1 MSSGTSVK
9 PAREAQRL
17 CILAEG
23 AFDPESAKTGTG
35 VIRYGTR
42 RVVAVIDSAH
52 AGEDVGALIG
62 AGQGIPVVRD
72 INAALRLG
80 PDALLIGI
88 APRGGRLPE
97 AWRWQLRTAIANG
110 LAIINGLHVLL
121 RDDPEL
127 VASAQRHDVDL
138 WDVRLPRPDEG
149 VATGAPHR
157 LGSRTVLFVGGD
169 CSIGKMT
176 AALELD
182 QEARRR
188 GWSSKF
194 VATGQTGI
202 IIAGDGVPLD
212 RVIGDFM
219 PGAVERQV
227 LAACAAHDW
236 VWVEGQG
243 SLIHPAYAPV
253 TLALVHG
260 ARPDAMLLV
269 HKPDR
274 REVRGY
280 GLPMPPLP
288 ELIRV
293 YETAAAWVQPARVVA
308 VALNTFGQDGEA
320 ARRSIREAEDS
331 SGLPADDPVRFGAGR
346 LLDATAAALP
356 MGAPV

>member
-1 MSSGTSVK
+1 MR

-35 VIRYGTR
+35 VIRYGR
-42 RVVAVIDSAH
+42 RAVVAVIDSTH
-52 AGEDVGALIG
+52 AGQDAADIIG
-62 AGQGIPVVRD
+62 AGRGIPVVRD
-72 INAALRLG
+72 LTAALAFQ

-97 AWRWQLRTAIANG
+97 AWRRQLRAAITNG

-127 VASAQRHDVDL
+127 VALALQHDTEL
-138 WDVRLPRPDEG
+138 WDVRVPASDEA
-149 VATGAPHR
+149 VATWAPHR
-157 LGSRTVLFVGGD
+157 TGSHTILFVGSD

-182 QEARRR
+182 RAACAR
-188 GWSSKF
+188 GWSSAF

-227 LAACAAHDW
+227 LAATAAHDW

-243 SLIHPAYAPV
+243 SLLHPAYSPV

-260 ARPDAMLLV
+260 ARPDAMILV

-274 REVRGY
+274 RFVRGY
-280 GLPMPPLP
+280 DLPIPSLP
-288 ELIRV
+288 DMIRI
-293 YETAAAWVQPARVVA
+293 YETAAAWVQPAPVCA
-308 VALNTFGQDGEA
+308 IALNTFGSADDDA
-320 ARRSIREAEDS
+320 HRLLAEAEAS
-331 SGLPADDPVRFGAGR
+331 TGLPAGDPVRFGSSV
-346 LLDATAAALP
+346 LLHAVARAVTPND
-356 MGAPV
+356 G

>member
-1 MSSGTSVK
+1 MK
-9 PAREAQRL
+9 PARAARRL

-23 AFDPESAKTGTG
+23 AFDVESAKTGTG
-35 VIRYGTR
+35 VIRYGER
-42 RVVAVIDSAH
+42 AVVAVIDSEH
-52 AGEDVGALIG
+52 AGQDVAAIIG
-62 AGQGIPVVRD
+62 AGQGIPIVPD
-72 INAALRLG
+72 ITAALAYE

-97 AWRWQLRTAIANG
+97 AWRWQLRAAIEHG
-110 LAIINGLHVLL
+110 VAIINGLHVLL
-121 RDDPEL
+121 RDDPDL
-127 VASAQRHDVDL
+127 VALARQHDVDL
-138 WDVRLPRPDEG
+138 WDVRLPSPDEG

-157 LGSRTVLFVGGD
+157 AGSHTVLFVGSD

-182 QEARRR
+182 ESARDR

-227 LAACAAHDW
+227 LAACAQNDW

-243 SLIHPAYAPV
+243 SLVHPAYAPV

-260 ARPDAMLLV
+260 ARADAMILV
-269 HKPDR
+269 HKAGR

-280 GLPMPPLP
+280 GLPLPPLP
-288 ELIRV
+288 EFVRI
-293 YETAAAWVQPARVVA
+293 YETAASWVQPAPVA
-308 VALNTFGQDGEA
+308 AIALNTFDLATDDA
-320 ARRSIREAEDS
+320 ARRAIAETEQETR
-331 SGLPADDPVRFGAGR
+331 LPTDDPVRFGAAK
-346 LLDATAAALP
+346 LLDATARAVGKA
-356 MGAPV
+356 GRA

>member
-1 MSSGTSVK
+1 MKSAK
-9 PAREAQRL
+9 DAQRL

-23 AFDPESAKTGTG
+23 AFEPETAKTGTG
-35 VIRYGTR
+35 VIRYGR
-42 RVVAVIDSAH
+42 RTVVAVIDSVQ
-52 AGEDVGALIG
+52 AGGDVGAVAG
-62 AGQGIPVVRD
+62 AGYGIPIVTD
-72 INAALRLG
+72 IHAALALE

-97 AWRWQLRTAIANG
+97 TWRWQLRVAIEHG

-121 RDDPEL
+121 QDDHEL
-127 VASAQRHDVDL
+127 VELARRHDVDL
-138 WDVRLPRPDEG
+138 WDVRIPSFDES

-157 LGSRTVLFVGGD
+157 PGSNTILFVGSD
-169 CSIGKMT
+169 CSVGKMT

-182 QEARRR
+182 RAARER
-188 GWSSKF
+188 GWRSKF

-227 LAACAAHDW
+227 LAAAATSDW

-260 ARPDAMLLV
+260 ARADAMILV
-269 HKPDR
+269 HKADR
-274 REVRGY
+274 TFVRGY
-280 GLPMPPLP
+280 DAPIRSLA
-288 ELIRV
+288 ELVTI
-293 YETAAAWVQPARVVA
+293 YETAASWVQPSRVCA
-308 VALNTFGQDGEA
+308 VALNTFGLSGPDAQRAIA
-320 ARRSIREAEDS
+320 AAADAT
-331 SGLPADDPVRFGAGR
+331 GLPAGDPVRFGADV
-346 LLDATAAALP
+346 LLDASAKTLAIAR
-356 MGAPV
+356 GTHNG